1 MALHLLKM
9 AVGIDDIAHLAEIQR
24 LRREQA
30 RHDRGADEIRHVTRN
45 TPRRAAEIL
54 DGGSMYWVIKGYIR
68 VRQPILRFDAVTT
81 GEGVAKCG
89 IILDPLLVPTELR
102 PQRPMQGWRY
112 LEFAIS
118 PPDNTLDNTGP
129 VYDTPDMPAEMMRE
143 LRDLG
148 LL

>member
-9 AVGIDDIAHLAEIQR
+9 AVGIDDIAHLADVQR
-24 LRREQA
+24 ARREQA
-30 RHDRGADEIRHVTRN
+30 RRDRGADEIRHVTRN

-54 DGGSMYWVIKGYIR
+54 DGGSMYWVIKGYVR
-68 VRQPILRFDAVTT
+68 VRQPILRFDEVIT
-81 GEGVAKCG
+81 GEGATKCG

-112 LEFAIS
+112 LESATV
-118 PPDNTLDNTGP
+118 PPDNTAP
-129 VYDTPDMPAEMMRE
+129 VYDMPDMPAEMMRE